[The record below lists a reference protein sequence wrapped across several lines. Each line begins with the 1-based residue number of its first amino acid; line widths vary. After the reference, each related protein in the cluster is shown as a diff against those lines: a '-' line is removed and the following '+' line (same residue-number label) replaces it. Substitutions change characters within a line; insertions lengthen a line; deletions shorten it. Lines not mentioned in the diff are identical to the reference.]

1 MEYVELFR
9 VRRSLIWHA
18 GILAAIVICIMA
30 LGGNSAIHINGTSG
44 TTTIAPGV
52 SVPISAL
59 ATIAG
64 FFAAIYASSV
74 GTSLNRESTT
84 RDISWTKPLSRT
96 LLALRYVL
104 IDVAGVVI
112 AFLIALI
119 GTIAVLSYMH
129 VTPVADAQAPAKL
142 VLGAGVGVM
151 WYGLL
156 QLITCGFGPGARAM
170 AGILWPVALVLEG
183 LGELRGSLGAVI
195 RALDVFNPLAYLNNI
210 GSGPADQAEALLG
223 QISYDTRGL
232 MVWFLAAVFCALA
245 IAIWPR
251 REA

>member
-1 MEYVELFR
+1 MEYVELLR
-9 VRRSLIWHA
+9 VRRSLLWHA
-18 GILAAIVICIMA
+18 GILIVIALAIVA
-30 LGGNSAIHINGTSG
+30 LGGDSSIHINGTTG
-44 TTTIAPGV
+44 TTNIAPGA
-52 SVPISAL
+52 SFQISTL

-96 LLALRYVL
+96 LIALRFVL
-104 IDVAGVVI
+104 IDLAGVVV
-112 AFLIALI
+112 AFLIALAVL
-119 GTIAVLSYMH
+119 IAVLAYLH

-142 VLGAGVGVM
+142 FLGAGVGVM
-151 WYGLL
+151 WYGLV
-156 QLITCGFGPGARAM
+156 QLITCGFGSGARAM
-170 AGILWPVALVLEG
+170 AGILWPVALALEG

-210 GSGPADQAEALLG
+210 GNGPADQAEALVG
-223 QISYDTRGL
+223 QISLATRGIT
-232 MVWFLAAVFCALA
+232 VWFLAAVFCALA